1 MREIAQAILTYQN
14 AKGHL
19 PPPYLADKDGTP
31 LCSWRVL
38 ILPYLERSDIT
49 DLWKFD
55 EPWDSPNNQ
64 KLSDTY
70 LAFFSCP
77 GDRNIDQSKCL
88 TSYVAVVGPG
98 TAWEEDTKLN
108 TASFKDGAGNTLL
121 LVELKDSDIHWA
133 EPRDLYVGQMATVIN
148 PKQGQ
153 GISSKHKGGT
163 VGIFADKHVSFI
175 REDTMPN
182 VLKALLTRDGGDPV
196 SPADFEN

>member
-1 MREIAQAILTYQN
+1 M
-14 AKGHL
+14 
-19 PPPYLADKDGTP
+19 
-31 LCSWRVL
+31 L

-55 EPWDSPNNQ
+55 EPWDSPHNS
-64 KLSDTY
+64 KLQPHMEFY
-70 LAFFSCP
+70 RCP
-77 GDRNIDQSKCL
+77 GVRDYDRTKPL
-88 TSYVAVVGPG
+88 TNYVAVVGPG

-121 LVELKDSDIHWA
+121 LVELKDSDFHWA

-153 GISSKHKGGT
+153 GISSKHKGGV
-163 VGIFADKHVSFI
+163 VGIFADKRVSFI

-182 VLKALLTRDGGDPV
+182 VLKALLTRDGGEPV
-196 SPADFEN
+196 SPADFEH